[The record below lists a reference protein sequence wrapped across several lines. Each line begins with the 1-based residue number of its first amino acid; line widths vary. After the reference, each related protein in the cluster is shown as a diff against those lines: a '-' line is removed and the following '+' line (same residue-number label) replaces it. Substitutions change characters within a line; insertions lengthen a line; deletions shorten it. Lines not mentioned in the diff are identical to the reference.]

1 MNAKVQIQF
10 PEQLVPLY
18 RAIKMI
24 DAYSLA
30 FSTTT
35 QIQVLISC
43 ISKETFRIK
52 DLEQKNSAVPHSFTV
67 LESLISIA
75 ENLAAD
81 YCNIFD
87 VEHDKYKNGL
97 NNSNIQYDAG
107 DLLEPYGLAH
117 EVSTW
122 LSTLIFQMKDEL
134 ITVKKSSTALCD
146 AVFAGLENLINIADY
161 LSDNHRNTF
170 KIEFEKYEAEWEASK
185 NG

>member
-1 MNAKVQIQF
+1 MNAKVQISLSKQI
-10 PEQLVPLY
+10 PLY
-18 RAIKMI
+18 RTINMV

-30 FSTTT
+30 FNTTT
-35 QIQVLISC
+35 QTQVLISC
-43 ISKETFRIK
+43 ISKETIRLK
-52 DLEQKNSAVPHSFTV
+52 SLEQENSAVPHSFTV

-75 ENLAAD
+75 EDLAAN

-146 AVFAGLENLINIADY
+146 AVFTGLENLINIADY

-170 KIEFEKYEAEWEASK
+170 KIELEKYEAEWEASK

>member
-1 MNAKVQIQF
+1 MNAKVNF
-10 PEQLVPLY
+10 SEQSIPLY
-18 RAIKMI
+18 RAINMV

-30 FSTTT
+30 FNTTT
-35 QIQVLISC
+35 QTQVLISC
-43 ISKETFRIK
+43 ISKETIRLK
-52 DLEQKNSAVPHSFTV
+52 SLEQKNSAVPHSFTV

-75 ENLAAD
+75 EDLAAN

>member
-1 MNAKVQIQF
+1 MNAKVQISLSKQI
-10 PEQLVPLY
+10 PLY
-18 RAIKMI
+18 RTINMV

-30 FSTTT
+30 FNTTT
-35 QIQVLISC
+35 QTQVLISC
-43 ISKETFRIK
+43 ISKETIRLK
-52 DLEQKNSAVPHSFTV
+52 SLEQENSAVPHSFTV

-75 ENLAAD
+75 EDLAAN

-97 NNSNIQYDAG
+97 NSSDIQYDAG
-107 DLLEPYGLAH
+107 DLLEPYGLAY

-122 LSTLIFQMKDEL
+122 LFTLIFQIKDEL

>member
-1 MNAKVQIQF
+1 MNAKVNF
-10 PEQLVPLY
+10 SEQSIPLY
-18 RAIKMI
+18 RAINMV

-30 FSTTT
+30 FNTTT
-35 QIQVLISC
+35 QTQVLISC
-43 ISKETFRIK
+43 ISKETIRLK
-52 DLEQKNSAVPHSFTV
+52 SLEQENSAVPHSFTV

-75 ENLAAD
+75 EDLATN

>member
-1 MNAKVQIQF
+1 MNAKVQISLSKQI
-10 PEQLVPLY
+10 PLY
-18 RAIKMI
+18 RTINMV

-30 FSTTT
+30 FNTTT
-35 QIQVLISC
+35 QTQVLISC
-43 ISKETFRIK
+43 ISKETIRLK
-52 DLEQKNSAVPHSFTV
+52 SLEQENSAVPHSFTV

-75 ENLAAD
+75 EDLAAN

-170 KIEFEKYEAEWEASK
+170 KIECDKYQAEWETVK

>member
-1 MNAKVQIQF
+1 MNAKVQISLSKQI
-10 PEQLVPLY
+10 PLY
-18 RAIKMI
+18 RTINMV

-30 FSTTT
+30 FNTTT
-35 QIQVLISC
+35 QTQVLISC
-43 ISKETFRIK
+43 ISKETIRLK
-52 DLEQKNSAVPHSFTV
+52 SLEQENSAVPHSFTV

-75 ENLAAD
+75 EDLAIN
-81 YCNIFD
+81 YCNTFD
-87 VEHDKYKNGL
+87 TEHEKYKSSL
-97 NNSNIQYDAG
+97 NSSDIQYDAG